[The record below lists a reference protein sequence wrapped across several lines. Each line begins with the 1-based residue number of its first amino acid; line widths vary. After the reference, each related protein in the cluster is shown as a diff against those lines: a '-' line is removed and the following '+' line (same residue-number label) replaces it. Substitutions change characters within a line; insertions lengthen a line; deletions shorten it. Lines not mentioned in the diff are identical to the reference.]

1 MSAQAEKFKSDLE
14 NREQTARANDEE
26 RESQITY
33 LFNKLFALEASY
45 RMEKRAPGTDSSSNL
60 PTTQP
65 PNQHQPTTPSQGQ
78 ALKDDTQVDMDV
90 QIRSPSNFTT
100 LLDQQQTTIYAI
112 IDGDGHIFDASLL
125 KRGAQ
130 GGIEAAKLLMDT
142 LTAYYQQNFLSASSA
157 AASSSDFQLRVNIF
171 LNSRGLQHVL
181 ASKEICTTTQ
191 YDNFMAGF
199 TQSNP
204 KILICDVRSGKDAAD
219 MKVRGMTGKYIYIA
233 VFCHV
238 FLEHLLDYARNPMV
252 TKIFFGGRFSFFWLF
267 N

>member
-1 MSAQAEKFKSDLE
+1 MSTQAEKFKSDLK
-14 NREQTARANDEE
+14 NHEQTARANDEE
-26 RESQITY
+26 HESQITY

-45 RMEKRAPGTDSSSNL
+45 KMEKRAPGMDSSSNL
-60 PTTQP
+60 PTALP
-65 PNQHQPTTPSQGQ
+65 PTQHQSTTPSQDQ
-78 ALKDDTQVDMDV
+78 VLKDDTQVDTDV
-90 QIRSPSNFTT
+90 QIRSPSNLTT

-112 IDGDGHIFDASLL
+112 IDGDGHIFDASFL
-125 KRGAQ
+125 KRGAR

-142 LTAYYQQNFLSASSA
+142 LTAYYQQNFLDASS
-157 AASSSDFQLRVNIF
+157 AASSSDFQLRINIF

-219 MKVRGMTGKYIYIA
+219 MKVRGMIGKYIH
-233 VFCHV
+233 CH
-238 FLEHLLDYARNPMV
+238 FL
-252 TKIFFGGRFSFFWLF
+252 SCLF
-267 N
+267 